1 MDTEQKYRLIEKLV
15 LSKDENLLL
24 QIQQLIEGNE
34 LQFWDEMNPKL
45 KASIKTGL
53 EQSKAGMGMG
63 HEEIMKGYRAKLAK

>member
-15 LSKDENLLL
+15 LSEDENLLS

-45 KASIKTGL
+45 KASIKRGL
-53 EQSKAGMGMG
+53 EQSKAGMGVA
-63 HEEIMKGYRAKLAK
+63 HEDAMKGYRAKLGK